1 MMKEKGPRKAGR
13 QQDEV
18 DSKKS
23 KKKSFMQRKNL
34 IAEKSFFFRLRK
46 GVLIERERGD
56 ET

>member
-23 KKKSFMQRKNL
+23 KKKAFTQRKNL
-34 IAEKSFFFRLRK
+34 RAEKSFL
-46 GVLIERERGD
+46 G
-56 ET
+56 